1 MSSIVGVTEFKITN
15 TKLCVPIVTLSSKD
29 NVKLVIKLFEKGFKR
44 PVYWIEHQTK
54 IESRDLD
61 NNNFTRFPLFFK
73 ELKDCLF
80 LLLTIL
86 IMVLTKLKK
95 KSQKVFS
102 LKSKHN
108 KLQRTNR
115 WQR

>member
-1 MSSIVGVTEFKITN
+1 MSSIVGVTKFKITD

-29 NVKLVIKLFEKGFKR
+29 NVKLVKLFEKGFKR

-73 ELKDCLF
+73 ELEDCLF

-95 KSQKVFS
+95 TIPESIFSQ
-102 LKSKHN
+102 
-108 KLQRTNR
+108 QQT
-115 WQR
+115 